1 MFCRSSIPGNCSLL
15 EDYTDKDFEDAHGCS
30 IHMAIHKREPDD
42 GLLTIHPR
50 ELELALATMTLRR
63 FSRR

>member
-1 MFCRSSIPGNCSLL
+1 LL

-30 IHMAIHKREPDD
+30 IHRAIHKREPDD

-50 ELELALATMTLRR
+50 ELQLALATMTLRR